1 MTTKPTR
8 RAAKPSPATRATPS
22 SGERAPAKKAP
33 VARVLVPVPGGR
45 DAAPE
50 GSPASQ
56 PIYQQIAGRLRAA
69 IADGTY
75 PVGARLPTE
84 LELCEQFGISRFTA
98 RGAVRLLL
106 TAGLVSRRQR
116 VGTVVIA
123 LPGDARYSHDVTSVR
138 DLFQYAQDTEL
149 RLVYI
154 GKVALTK
161 AMARDFG
168 VDAAGEEWIYC
179 MGIRHDDR
187 ASERAKKSSRPICIT
202 RLFLNPV
209 LTGIEGK
216 LRERK
221 TAVYALIEREYKVS
235 IQRVEQELQGVLLGA
250 DDAANLESEPG
261 APALRILRRYYSD
274 QGTLLEVADNI
285 HPSDRFTY
293 RMELRR

>member
-1 MTTKPTR
+1 MKASPAPRKTSPPGR
-8 RAAKPSPATRATPS
+8 RASARA
-22 SGERAPAKKAP
+22 APAG
-33 VARVLVPVPGGR
+33 RVLVPVQGGEG
-45 DAAPE
+45 AAE
-50 GSPASQ
+50 GSGGASQ
-56 PIYQQIAGRLRAA
+56 PIYQQIAAQLRAA

-154 GKVALTK
+154 GKVALTR

-168 VDAAGEEWIYC
+168 VDAGEEWIYC

-187 ASERAKKSSRPICIT
+187 VERGKKTRPICIT
-202 RLFLNPV
+202 RLFLNPS

-235 IQRVEQELQGVLLGA
+235 IQRVEQELQGVLLDA

>member
-1 MTTKPTR
+1 MTAKPYR
-8 RAAKPSPATRATPS
+8 RVLKPSPTARKT
-22 SGERAPAKKAP
+22 SGERVAARAVPVSRVLAP
-33 VARVLVPVPGGR
+33 VQGGG
-45 DAAPE
+45 D
-50 GSPASQ
+50 GSNAGASQ
-56 PIYQQIAGRLRAA
+56 PIYQQIAARLRAA

-84 LELCEQFGISRFTA
+84 IELCEQFGISRFTA

-154 GKVALTK
+154 GKLALTK

-168 VDAAGEEWIYC
+168 VDAGEEWIYC

-187 ASERAKKSSRPICIT
+187 VGERGKKGGRPICVT
-202 RLFLNPV
+202 RLFLNPS

-235 IQRVEQELQGVLLGA
+235 IQRVEQELQGVLLSA

-261 APALRILRRYYSD
+261 APALRILRRYYSE

>member
-1 MTTKPTR
+1 MTAKSPR
-8 RAAKPSPATRATPS
+8 RAPTSSPRA
-22 SGERAPAKKAP
+22 APGGALAVAKKAAP
-33 VARVLVPVPGGR
+33 RRALVRVQGGVVAA
-45 DAAPE
+45 DD
-50 GSPASQ
+50 GSAGNGQ
-56 PIYQQIAGRLRAA
+56 PIYQQIAARLRAE
-69 IADGTY
+69 IAAGKY

-84 LELCEQFGISRFTA
+84 LELCEQFSISRFTA

-116 VGTVVIA
+116 VGTIVIA

-154 GKVALTK
+154 GKVALTM
-161 AMARDFG
+161 ALARDFG
-168 VDAAGEEWIYC
+168 VEAGEEWIYA

-187 ASERAKKSSRPICIT
+187 GGERGKKSGRPICIT
-202 RLFLNPV
+202 RLFLNPA

-221 TAVYALIEREYKVS
+221 TAVYALIEREYKVI
-235 IQRVEQELQGVLLGA
+235 IQRVEQELQGVLLAA
-250 DDAANLESEPG
+250 DDAANLESEAG

>member
-1 MTTKPTR
+1 MQVKAGAVDPD
-8 RAAKPSPATRATPS
+8 
-22 SGERAPAKKAP
+22 AP
-33 VARVLVPVPGGR
+33 PGR
-45 DAAPE
+45 N
-50 GSPASQ
+50 Q
-56 PIYQQIAGRLRAA
+56 PIYQQIAARLRSA
-69 IADGTY
+69 IAEGKY

-106 TAGLVSRRQR
+106 AAGLVSRRQR

-123 LPGDARYSHDVTSVR
+123 LPGDARYNQDVSSVR

-161 AMARDFG
+161 ALARDFG
-168 VDAAGEEWIYC
+168 VEAGEEWIYA
-179 MGIRHDDR
+179 MGIRHE
-187 ASERAKKSSRPICIT
+187 ERGKKRGRPICIT
-202 RLFLNPV
+202 RLFLNPT
-209 LTGIEGK
+209 LAGIEGK
-216 LRERK
+216 LRERNM
-221 TAVYALIEREYKVS
+221 AVYALIEREYKVS

-250 DDAANLESEPG
+250 DDAANLESDTG